1 MDEIEREELLKRYED
16 AVRKAQ
22 EEYENAV
29 GPIRR
34 KYESIDRKAHKVYE
48 EAIAQAQMLIKDI
61 EWDSEDHKYT
71 LKSY

>member
-29 GPIRR
+29 EPNIYVSDADSNKGHQLLV
-34 KYESIDRKAHKVYE
+34 ALF
-48 EAIAQAQMLIKDI
+48 ADI
-61 EWDSEDHKYT
+61 EENRRVIVVRSLGHRKNVY
-71 LKSY
+71 K

>member
-1 MDEIEREELLKRYED
+1 MDEIEREKLLKRYED

-34 KYESIDRKAHKVYE
+34 KYESIF
-48 EAIAQAQMLIKDI
+48 
-61 EWDSEDHKYT
+61 
-71 LKSY
+71 